1 MITRG
6 TDYAIRLLRG
16 LADGE
21 IHTVTELTGKEMVPR
36 PFAYKILKRLSKA
49 GLVEIL
55 RGTDGGCRLAAD
67 LTRVNLYGLM
77 TAIGDD
83 CRIAG
88 CTGDGFDCPW
98 RAEHGGCTV
107 HCCLAK
113 IQAALKK
120 ELQAYSLAELLHQAG
135 ETSAM

>member
-21 IHTVTELTGKEMVPR
+21 IRTVTELAAKEMVPR

-55 RGTDGGCRLAAD
+55 RGTDGGCRLSAD
-67 LTRVNLYGLM
+67 LTRVSLYSLM
-77 TAIGDD
+77 TAMGDD

-88 CTGDGFDCPW
+88 CTEDGFDCPW
-98 RAEHGGCTV
+98 RAEHGDCGV
-107 HCCLAK
+107 HCRLAK
-113 IQAALKK
+113 IQTALKK
-120 ELQAYSLAELLHQAG
+120 ELQAYRLAELFRQAG
-135 ETSAM
+135 ETDAT